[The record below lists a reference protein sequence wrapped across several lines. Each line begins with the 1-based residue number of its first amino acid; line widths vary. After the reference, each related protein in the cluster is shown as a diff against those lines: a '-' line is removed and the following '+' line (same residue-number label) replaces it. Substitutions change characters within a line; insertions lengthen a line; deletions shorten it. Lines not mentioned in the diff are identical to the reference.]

1 LDIDVFSKIKLL
13 ILDVDGV
20 FTNGILFLNSE
31 GEEIKGFSTRDGL
44 GIAMLIRAGVEVVM
58 VTGRY
63 SKTARIRANE
73 LGIKN
78 VYEKT
83 VFKGPICR
91 QIISDRNLTKDQ
103 VCAMGDDII
112 DLAMFSEVGLK
123 TAPADAVQ
131 EIISA
136 ADWVSSMPGGKG
148 AIRELCELILKSK
161 NLWED
166 SINFYINGGFDRN
179 IPYKF

>member
-1 LDIDVFSKIKLL
+1 MGSPSNIKLL
-13 ILDVDGV
+13 MLDVDGV
-20 FTNGILFLNSE
+20 FTEGTLFINST

-58 VTGRY
+58 VTGRH
-63 SKTARIRANE
+63 SKTARIRAAE

-78 VYEKT
+78 IYEGAL
-83 VFKGPICR
+83 FKGPICR
-91 QIISDRNLTKDQ
+91 QIISERALAKDE

-112 DLAMFSEVGLK
+112 DLAMFNEAGFK
-123 TAPADAVQ
+123 AAPANAVQ

-136 ADWVSSMPGGKG
+136 ADWISSLPGGKG

-161 NLWED
+161 NIWDD
-166 SINFYINGGFDRN
+166 SISYYVNR
-179 IPYKF
+179 